1 MQRLKYR
8 FHIGKNSKPGLESII
23 QGCKDGKASAQ
34 KTLFENFYGYAKK
47 ICLRYGSDHA
57 QAEEMVNDAF
67 LKVFKNIHI
76 FNEMQSFQAWF
87 KTITVRTCIDH
98 YRKFSPKVALV
109 DVSEMPHLEGSQ
121 AEAVD
126 NLSAEEIL
134 ELVQKLPPSYR
145 TVFSLFVIDGYSHA
159 EIAEML
165 NINEGTSR
173 SNLVKARLKLQEWIK
188 LYAADKVMK
197 Y

>member
-1 MQRLKYR
+1 MSTGRNRAFDLITTIK
-8 FHIGKNSKPGLESII
+8 E
-23 QGCKDGKASAQ
+23 CKDGKASAH
-34 KTLFENFYGYAKK
+34 KALFENFYGYAKK
-47 ICLRYGSDHA
+47 ICLRYGSDYA

-67 LKVFKNIHI
+67 LKVFKNIHS
-76 FNEMQSFQAWF
+76 FNEMQSFPAWF
-87 KTITVRTCIDH
+87 KTITVRTCIDY

-109 DVSEMPHLEGSQ
+109 DVNEVPHLEVNQ
-121 AEAVD
+121 AEVMD
-126 NLSAEEIL
+126 QLSAEEIL

-145 TVFSLFVIDGYSHA
+145 TVFSLFAIDGYSHA

>member
-1 MQRLKYR
+1 LNL
-8 FHIGKNSKPGLESII
+8 GKHSKPDLESII
-23 QGCKDGKASAQ
+23 RGCKDGKASAQ
-34 KTLFENFYGYAKK
+34 KSLFENFYGYTKK

-57 QAEEMVNDAF
+57 HAEEMVNDAF
-67 LKVFKNIHI
+67 LKVFKNIHS
-76 FNEMQSFQAWF
+76 FNEMQSFPAWL

-109 DVSEMPHLEGSQ
+109 DVSEVPHLEADR
-121 AEAVD
+121 AEVTD
-126 NLSAEEIL
+126 QLSAEEIL
-134 ELVQKLPPSYR
+134 ELVQRLPPSYR
-145 TVFSLFVIDGYSHA
+145 TVFSLFAIDGYSHA

-173 SNLVKARLKLQEWIK
+173 SNLVKARLKLQEWIR

>member
-1 MQRLKYR
+1 MDLRR
-8 FHIGKNSKPGLESII
+8 HNKPDLERII

-34 KTLFENFYGYAKK
+34 KALFENFYGYAKK
-47 ICLRYGSDHA
+47 ICLRYGSSHA
-57 QAEEMVNDAF
+57 QAEEMVSDAF
-67 LKVFKNIHI
+67 LKVVKNVHT

-87 KTITVRTCIDH
+87 KTITVRTCIDY

-109 DVSEMPHLEGSQ
+109 DVQEVPHLEATQ
-121 AEAVD
+121 AEAMD
-126 NLSAEEIL
+126 QLSAEEIL

-159 EIAEML
+159 EIAGML

-173 SNLVKARLKLQEWIK
+173 SNLVKARLKLQEWIR

>member
-1 MQRLKYR
+1 MFTHLHHVSTGRNRAFDL
-8 FHIGKNSKPGLESII
+8 ITTI

-67 LKVFKNIHI
+67 LKVFKNIHS

-87 KTITVRTCIDH
+87 KTVTVRTCIDY

-109 DVSEMPHLEGSQ
+109 DVNDMPHLEVNQ
-121 AEAVD
+121 AEIMD
-126 NLSAEEIL
+126 QLSAEEIL

-188 LYAADKVMK
+188 LYAAEIK
-197 Y
+197 

>member
-1 MQRLKYR
+1 M
-8 FHIGKNSKPGLESII
+8 
-23 QGCKDGKASAQ
+23 
-34 KTLFENFYGYAKK
+34 
-47 ICLRYGSDHA
+47 RYGSDYV

-67 LKVFKNIHI
+67 LKVFKHIHS
-76 FNEMQSFQAWF
+76 FNEMQSFHAWF
-87 KTITVRTCIDH
+87 KTITVRTCIDY
-98 YRKFSPKVALV
+98 YRKYSPKVALV
-109 DVSEMPHLEGSQ
+109 DVNEMPQLEINQ
-121 AEAVD
+121 AEVLD
-126 NLSAEEIL
+126 QLSAEEIL

-188 LYAADKVMK
+188 LYSVDKVMNFDNRE
-197 Y
+197 

>member
-1 MQRLKYR
+1 M
-8 FHIGKNSKPGLESII
+8 
-23 QGCKDGKASAQ
+23 
-34 KTLFENFYGYAKK
+34 
-47 ICLRYGSDHA
+47 RYGSDRT

-67 LKVFKNIHI
+67 LKVFKNIHS
-76 FNEMQSFQAWF
+76 FNEMQSFQGWF
-87 KTITVRTCIDH
+87 KTITVRTCIDY

-109 DVSEMPHLEGSQ
+109 DVSEVPHLEVSQ
-121 AEAVD
+121 AEVVD
-126 NLSAEEIL
+126 QLSAEEIL

-145 TVFSLFVIDGYSHA
+145 TVFSLFAIDGYSHA

-173 SNLVKARLKLQEWIK
+173 SNLVKARMKLQEWIK

>member
-1 MQRLKYR
+1 MSTGRNRAFDL
-8 FHIGKNSKPGLESII
+8 ITTI

-67 LKVFKNIHI
+67 LKVFKNIHS

-87 KTITVRTCIDH
+87 KTVTVRTCIDY

-109 DVSEMPHLEGSQ
+109 DVNDMPHLEVNQ
-121 AEAVD
+121 AEIMD
-126 NLSAEEIL
+126 QLSAEEIL

-188 LYAADKVMK
+188 LYAAEIK
-197 Y
+197 